1 MGLDHNRKKDQLAVV
16 CWPNRGVGCTVL
28 ITCWEKRENLIGD
41 GLRIKRE
48 GLVKLPL
55 ITTKIMAIIEQ
66 QWQLCSFLPQTITP
80 EVFPNPVSINK
91 LAKSQIPTSM
101 ELSHSCFLFS
111 FFFFFSIPGFH
122 FYWSDCW
129 QTLVVLS
136 HFLPHSSFQTSHLI
150 HQENLLPRLR
160 KYLYNLTIFYLLP
173 QIALGK
179 ATMICRLDFRNSLL
193 PDLPAR
199 VSPCFS
205 SCPYHAHKWPGQ
217 S

>member
-91 LAKSQIPTSM
+91 LAKSQVPTSM

-111 FFFFFSIPGFH
+111 FFFFFYSRFPFLLIWLLTDLGGVKSFFAPLF
-122 FYWSDCW
+122 
-129 QTLVVLS
+129 LS
-136 HFLPHSSFQTSHLI
+136 
-150 HQENLLPRLR
+150 
-160 KYLYNLTIFYLLP
+160 NLTFNP
-173 QIALGK
+173 SGK
-179 ATMICRLDFRNSLL
+179 PVT
-193 PDLPAR
+193 
-199 VSPCFS
+199 SP
-205 SCPYHAHKWPGQ
+205 
-217 S
+217 